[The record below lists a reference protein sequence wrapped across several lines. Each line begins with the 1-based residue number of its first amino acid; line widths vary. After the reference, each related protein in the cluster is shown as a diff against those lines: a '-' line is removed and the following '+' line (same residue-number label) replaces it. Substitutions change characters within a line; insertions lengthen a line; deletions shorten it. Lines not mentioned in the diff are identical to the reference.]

1 MIMADCK
8 VKWNKTREVWYTRPY
23 LGRDAARKP
32 IQPYHEFPTAKTEEE
47 AQELANIWAA
57 NLTAD
62 GRVRSAL
69 LADLLDDY
77 TAMRLRKG
85 ASPNSIRSY
94 KTFTGYVRKF
104 LPTVNAR
111 DMKPLDFIRFEDRL
125 LMPKEEKGQGLCQNS
140 VRNVHDFIRGAYKF
154 FVKAGICEL
163 NPMYDVDKPR
173 LEHHEAQAL
182 NIGDFRKLDMQLKA
196 LLKPSVLNK
205 RSYRKALNAFAAWL
219 ALRTG
224 MRCGE
229 VCAVRPGEVF
239 RAARY
244 IHVGGNVVEE
254 TGKKPYRRDVTKGRK
269 CRNIGVTQSD
279 LATIDAFMELR
290 RAFCGS
296 LPSDAPLVTAD
307 GGYCRA
313 TSVSRAFTSLAGK
326 VDMPQGFTFHDLRHT
341 HATWLLTHGVDLKT
355 VSERLGHADE
365 ATTLRI
371 YAHVLPGRDAY
382 AATVFERAANEAAEY
397 LEGVLQ

>member
-1 MIMADCK
+1 MKTCK
-8 VKWNKTREVWYTRPY
+8 VKWSSTREVWFVRPY
-23 LGRDAARKP
+23 LGQTPTGKK
-32 IQPYHEFPTAKTEEE
+32 IQPYKEFPNAKTEDE
-47 AQELANIWAA
+47 AQELADIWTA

-104 LPTVNAR
+104 LPTSNAR
-111 DMKPLDFIRFEDRL
+111 DMRVLDFTRFEDRL
-125 LMPKEEKGQGLCQNS
+125 LMPKEKGQGLSRNS

-154 FVKAGICEL
+154 FVKAGICEF
-163 NPMYDVDKPR
+163 NPMYDVDKPV
-173 LEHHEAQAL
+173 LETHEAQAL
-182 NIGDFRKLDMQLKA
+182 TIGDFRTLDEQLKP
-196 LLKPSVLNK
+196 LLKPEVLNK
-205 RSYRKALNAFAAWL
+205 RTWRKACNAFAAWL

-224 MRCGE
+224 MRVSE
-229 VCAVRPGEVF
+229 VCAVWPGEVF
-239 RAARY
+239 RGAAKY
-244 IHVGGNVVEE
+244 IHVGGTVIEE
-254 TGKKPYRRDVTKGRK
+254 KKRKPYRRNVTKGRK
-269 CRNIGVTQSD
+269 CRNIAITDSD
-279 LATIDAFMELR
+279 IETIDAFLALR
-290 RAFCGS
+290 AQFCGKM
-296 LPSDAPLVTAD
+296 PANAPIVTMNGD
-307 GGYCRA
+307 YMRPR
-313 TSVSRAFTSLAGK
+313 SVSRAFTTFADK
-326 VDMPQGFTFHDLRHT
+326 VEMPEGFTFHDLRHT

-382 AATVFERAANEAAEY
+382 AASVFEQAASEATADIYE
-397 LEGVLQ
+397 VLQ

>member
-1 MIMADCK
+1 MTACK
-8 VKWNKTREVWYTRPY
+8 VKWSESREVWYTRPY
-23 LGRDAARKP
+23 LGRTPAGKP
-32 IQPYHEFPTAKTEEE
+32 IQPYREFPTAKTEEE

-94 KTFTGYVRKF
+94 KTFTGYVRKY
-104 LPTVNAR
+104 LPTANAR
-111 DMKPLDFIRFEDRL
+111 DMRALDFIRFEDRL

-154 FVKAGICEL
+154 FVKAGICEF
-163 NPMYDVDKPR
+163 NPMYDVDKPV
-173 LEHHEAQAL
+173 LETHEALAL
-182 NIGDFRKLDMQLKA
+182 NIGDFRTLDEQLKP
-196 LLKPSVLNK
+196 LLKPKVLNK
-205 RSYRKALNAFAAWL
+205 RTWRAACNAFSAWL

-224 MRCGE
+224 MRVSE
-229 VCAVRPGEVF
+229 VCAARPGEVF
-239 RAARY
+239 RGAAKY
-244 IHVGGNVVEE
+244 IHVGGTVIEE
-254 TGKKPYRRDVTKGRK
+254 KGKKPWRRDVTKGRK
-269 CRNIGVTQSD
+269 CRNIAITD
-279 LATIDAFMELR
+279 TDIETIDAFLALR
-290 RAFCGS
+290 AQFCGK
-296 LPSDAPLVTAD
+296 LPANAPIVTVD
-307 GGYCRA
+307 GSYLRPR
-313 TSVSRAFTSLAGK
+313 SVSRAFTTFAGK
-326 VDMPQGFTFHDLRHT
+326 VEMPEGFTFHDLRHT

-382 AATVFERAANEAAEY
+382 AASIFEQAAMQATASIEE
-397 LEGVLQ
+397 VLQ